1 MQLMRRA
8 LEENA
13 DRQEQLFQFA
23 EMEERIKHS
32 LVQIHHDH
40 DQQMENKKEANK
52 LLYETMRQFA
62 KDLKRNQEQ
71 IEIYREQI
79 EIYRART
86 INLASFLVDL
96 GNKEDQKIGKVDE
109 LERSVCEVYEDVV
122 KKNEHLQGQI
132 AKKEKKI

>member
-13 DRQEQLFQFA
+13 DRQEQLSQFA

-62 KDLKRNQEQ
+62 EDLKRNQ
-71 IEIYREQI
+71 EQI

-96 GNKEDQKIGKVDE
+96 GNKEDQKIGKVDG